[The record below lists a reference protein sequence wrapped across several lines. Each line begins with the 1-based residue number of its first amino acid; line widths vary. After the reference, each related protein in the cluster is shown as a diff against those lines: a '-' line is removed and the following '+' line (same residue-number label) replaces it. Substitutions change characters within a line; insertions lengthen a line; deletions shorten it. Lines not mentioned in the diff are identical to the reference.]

1 MRPAGPEQR
10 RPIAPGQLLTWTLR
24 GPRRCTGVWTGDAR
38 TPCPVATPIPATGT
52 DAQCR
57 RCAAADHG
65 RALAR
70 DTVTD
75 DREFALYLAWFG
87 PGLVKVGLT
96 AADRGRD
103 RLLEQGAL
111 AFTLL
116 ATGPHPAV
124 RRAERAVAAT
134 GLATERLTA
143 RTKAG
148 AWWNLPPQTERA
160 SHLTNAYTAIRD
172 AVNGD
177 DRWPA
182 QAAPTEC
189 RIIDQAA
196 DFGLRQ
202 PPPPT
207 YSELAAVKDGATLA
221 GRLTAII
228 GRSLFLDTATGP
240 LLADMRRIAGWQFT
254 LIPAEGRPHRPLAR
268 DASPDASP
276 DLPADLPE
284 PDGLD
289 TTTRHLP
296 RGDHDNQEHLF

>member
-1 MRPAGPEQR
+1 M
-10 RPIAPGQLLTWTLR
+10 
-24 GPRRCTGVWTGDAR
+24 WTGDDR

-52 DAQCR
+52 DSQCR
-57 RCAAADHG
+57 GCAATDHG

-75 DREFALYLAWFG
+75 ARDFALYLAWFG

-96 AADRGRD
+96 AAHRGRD

-116 ATGPHPAV
+116 ATGPHTAV
-124 RRAERAVAAT
+124 RRAEHAVAAT

-148 AWWNLPPQTERA
+148 AWWTLPPQTERA
-160 SHLTNAYTAIRD
+160 AHLTDAYTAIHD

-182 QAAPTEC
+182 QAEMTQC
-189 RIIDQAA
+189 RIVDQAA
-196 DFGLRQ
+196 DFGLHQ
-202 PPPPT
+202 PPPTT
-207 YSELAAVKDGATLA
+207 YSELAAVQDGATLA
-221 GRLTAII
+221 GRITAII
-228 GRSLFLDTATGP
+228 GRSVFLDTASGP
-240 LLADMRRIAGWQFT
+240 LLADMRRLAGWQFT
-254 LIPAEGRPHRPLAR
+254 PADRPHRAF
-268 DASPDASP
+268 DPDASP
-276 DLPADLPE
+276 DQPADLPE
-284 PDGLD
+284 PEGLD
-289 TTTRHLP
+289 IIARHLP